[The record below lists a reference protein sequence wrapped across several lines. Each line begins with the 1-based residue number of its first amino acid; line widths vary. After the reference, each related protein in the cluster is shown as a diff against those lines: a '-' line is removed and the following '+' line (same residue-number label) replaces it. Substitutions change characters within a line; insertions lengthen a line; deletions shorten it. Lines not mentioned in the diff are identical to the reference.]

1 MSAREDDQARELQ
14 NIKRQA
20 LLEQKADLAREK
32 TKQAN
37 TRKQQIQG
45 LKKIN
50 QKRKNFQETSKK
62 TTELGL
68 IGGILFG
75 MFAMASVGIDML
87 PLFTGGTSS
96 LVDWIFDA
104 MLGIY
109 GVVMILII
117 TGDPFEALIGRKQA
131 INFAGWLVESFFL
144 GIDWLPFH
152 ILVAAVIWLDFK
164 YNILD
169 FKKNL
174 SKISK

>member
-1 MSAREDDQARELQ
+1 MAAREDDQARELQ

-20 LLEQKADLAREK
+20 LLEQKADLVREK

-37 TRKQQIQG
+37 TRKQQIQD

-50 QKRKNFQETSKK
+50 QKRKNFQKTSKK

-75 MFAMASVGIDML
+75 IFAMASIGLDVL
-87 PLFTGGTSS
+87 PLFTGGVSS
-96 LVDWIFDA
+96 VLDWIFDA

-109 GVVMILII
+109 GVFMILII
-117 TGDPFEALIGRKQA
+117 TGDPFQALIGRKQVL
-131 INFAGWLVESFFL
+131 NFAGWAVESIPVIDFL
-144 GIDWLPFH
+144 PLH
-152 ILVAAVIWLDFK
+152 ILVAIIIYLDFK

-174 SKISK
+174 SKIS